1 MATFVLVHGGWRGG
15 WTYRRTADLL
25 RGSGHTVFTPSL
37 AGCAEHAHLLSGD
50 ITLSTHVTDIVNLIK
65 WEDLSSVTLV
75 GHSYA
80 GMVITGV
87 AGQIPDRI
95 DELVYLDAVVPC
107 HGQSFVDVYP
117 PALEMFLATAAGN
130 RGLYV
135 DPFPAAQ
142 FGGNENDRAVIDRL
156 GVPFPLAA
164 TTERLPLSDV
174 DLARFKRTYILATG
188 YENPYSDNRERLE
201 GDPSWDFRSIDCGHD
216 IMFDEPRQLV
226 DVLLRS
232 T

>member
-1 MATFVLVHGGWRGG
+1 M
-15 WTYRRTADLL
+15 YRRTADLL
-25 RGSGHTVFTPSL
+25 RSSGHTVFTPSL
-37 AGCAEHAHLLSGD
+37 AGCAEHSHLLSGD
-50 ITLSTHVTDIVNLIK
+50 IPLSTHITDITDIVNLVK
-65 WEDLSSVTLV
+65 WEDLSSTALV

-95 DELVYLDAVVPC
+95 DELVYLDAVVPS

-117 PALEMFLATAAGN
+117 PALEMFLATGANN
-130 RGLYV
+130 RGLYI

-142 FGGNENDRAVIDRL
+142 FRGTESDRAAIDRL

-164 TTERLPLSDV
+164 TTERLPLRV
-174 DLARFKRTYILATG
+174 DLAGFKQTYILATG

-201 GDPSWDFRSIDCGHD
+201 GDPSWDFHIIDCGHD
-216 IMFDEPRQLV
+216 IMLDEPQQLV